1 MDNDTLALLAKFTI
15 HARSTIGVVDSNLF
29 INDEIY
35 RNEIFRRVD
44 TQANEELLLMAFTLR
59 QRMAAH
65 QKEQEAAKVEADSAA
80 KNKKYLFGARG

>member
-1 MDNDTLALLAKFTI
+1 MDNDTLSLLAKFTI
-15 HARSTIGVVDSNLF
+15 LARSTIGAVDSNLF

-44 TQANEELLLMAFTLR
+44 TQANEELLLMAFSLR
-59 QRMAAH
+59 QRMTAH
-65 QKEQEAAKVEADSAA
+65 QQAQETAKAEAEAAA

>member
-15 HARSTIGVVDSNLF
+15 HARSTIGAVDSNLF

-44 TQANEELLLMAFTLR
+44 TQADEELLLMAFNLR
-59 QRMAAH
+59 QRMSAH
-65 QKEQEAAKVEADSAA
+65 QKEQETAKAEADTPA
-80 KNKKYLFGARG
+80 NKKYLFGARG